1 MQVLQAGRHKLLLL
15 ELDPEFI
22 ENIARQAGFEFKL
35 EDQERRVLDAL
46 SSERG
51 HQRAAELA
59 DAIAPR
65 CQRAIPS
72 DHGKEAITHALVDRH
87 EATNNDREDRNR
99 QGVLPDP
106 EFQSH
111 IQIYGA
117 SSASFLFL
125 PARPSSRTPF
135 HRSGDQINSQ
145 ATCRWCR
152 SRLLL
157 QKSPEVRLKTP
168 CRLDLEPCVDGVPFP
183 RRPQFSRATLRICG
197 VERHAASGLGAG
209 RGNQTNPQVGIA

>member
-1 MQVLQAGRHKLLLL
+1 MRSPHGVNAPSPRTTARKRSRTRSSI
-15 ELDPEFI
+15 DTRPPRT
-22 ENIARQAGFEFKL
+22 IAKTVIDKAYCRILSFKAIFKSTAPF
-35 EDQERRVLDAL
+35 RRL
-46 SSERG
+46 S
-51 HQRAAELA
+51 
-59 DAIAPR
+59 
-65 CQRAIPS
+65 C
-72 DHGKEAITHALVDRH
+72 
-87 EATNNDREDRNR
+87 
-99 QGVLPDP
+99 
-106 EFQSH
+106 
-111 IQIYGA
+111 
-117 SSASFLFL
+117 FL

-197 VERHAASGLGAG
+197 LERHAANGLGAG
-209 RGNQTNPQVGIA
+209 RGNQTNPQVGIALTTCVRVPDTYLDRGIAVAIGWAVPRQAPRNFNHRGVAANP